1 MAGGKRRPHR
11 TPTPTLTR
19 APNRV
24 RHASSATK
32 PAGASRKWNATG
44 YSYAG
49 GKAEAGADPGRPI
62 HLASSSAVAF
72 IDPNPSLDSAVVPS
86 YNYDPAIVGGLGLG
100 FHVEEEEGEEVEEEV
115 EVEEE
120 MAEEEEEEVERGG
133 FISIGGVRVY
143 AEDTSSPEEDDVSGS
158 ESSESEGEES
168 DGSSSD
174 DDEDGSEIDEELAKD
189 YIEMIGGSEELMNSE
204 WLAKNDIDAEGGF
217 LELNSS
223 SDEDKEKLGPVD
235 MMNASAVYGMMRK
248 GKKKARKGKSKSGSP
263 MVEIGLSAAMDDLMF
278 TKDPRSA
285 RRRGKKEKKALSQ
298 LSRSWPREGQRS
310 REYYGDSGGR
320 KKHRK
325 ELIAIKRRE
334 RMINRGV
341 DLDQI
346 NLKLR
351 QLVVHEVDM
360 FSFQPMQS
368 RDCSQVQRLA
378 SIYRLRSG
386 CQGSG
391 KKRYVTVT
399 RTSQTC
405 LPSSHDKIRLDKL
418 LGEGIR
424 EDFVFNSE
432 TMTKS
437 DRQLKG
443 RSKSDR
449 KLSLHQFCSSEDR
462 KEW

>member
-1 MAGGKRRPHR
+1 
-11 TPTPTLTR
+11 
-19 APNRV
+19 
-24 RHASSATK
+24 
-32 PAGASRKWNATG
+32 
-44 YSYAG
+44 
-49 GKAEAGADPGRPI
+49 
-62 HLASSSAVAF
+62 
-72 IDPNPSLDSAVVPS
+72 
-86 YNYDPAIVGGLGLG
+86 
-100 FHVEEEEGEEVEEEV
+100 
-115 EVEEE
+115 
-120 MAEEEEEEVERGG
+120 
-133 FISIGGVRVY
+133 
-143 AEDTSSPEEDDVSGS
+143 
-158 ESSESEGEES
+158 
-168 DGSSSD
+168 
-174 DDEDGSEIDEELAKD
+174 
-189 YIEMIGGSEELMNSE
+189 MIGGSEELMNSE

-298 LSRSWPREGQRS
+298 LSTSWPREGQRS

-449 KLSLHQFCSSEDR
+449 KLSLHQSAPAKIGKNGETSGRKKRYEKQSSAPYSARPVPFVSCGTMQVDSATETPAPDSSEHPTNEKRNDPSSSTVGSFEVHTKGFGSKMLAKMGFIEGGGLGKDR
-462 KEW
+462 QGRAHAIEAVQRPKSLGLGMQFDEVAEDKKVSKVVTKVTKVGRSETGSIGAFEKHTKGFGSKMMAKMGFVEGSGLGRDAQGIVNPLTAVRRPKARGLGAES